1 MSDFFGLAKR
11 ITRAAFP
18 QPEAEADPMDAPW
31 DYLMEYEADPIQEQ
45 EKQEPYPNQ
54 NFD

>member
-1 MSDFFGLAKR
+1 MTDYFDLAKR

-31 DYLMEYEADPIQEQ
+31 DYLMEYEAEPIP
-45 EKQEPYPNQ
+45 EPEEDGDDGSDYQ
-54 NFD
+54 D